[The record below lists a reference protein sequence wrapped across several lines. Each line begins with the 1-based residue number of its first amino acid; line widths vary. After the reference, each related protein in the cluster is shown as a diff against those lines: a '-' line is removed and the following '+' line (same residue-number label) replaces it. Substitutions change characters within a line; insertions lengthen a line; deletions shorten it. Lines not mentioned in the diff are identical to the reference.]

1 MKVKSLSHV
10 RLLATPWTI
19 AYQAPPS
26 MGFSRQEYNSQ
37 IFDRGKQ
44 ENKEETGVRHFV
56 SGGNS
61 TQTTTHLVVGNGE
74 RRTVMLWRSQARV
87 LGTQCAHQQSQE
99 GKSAFSEGQMEL
111 YDLSMPGDMPCIL
124 QNLCQLP
131 TCWAMW

>member
-1 MKVKSLSHV
+1 M
-10 RLLATPWTI
+10 
-19 AYQAPPS
+19 
-26 MGFSRQEYNSQ
+26 
-37 IFDRGKQ
+37 
-44 ENKEETGVRHFV
+44 RHFV